1 MTKYKVSVD
10 FKWARDVEA
19 SSFKE
24 AMDLAWQ
31 YYLRPNLEEY
41 VNEQL
46 VAQKLK
52 KERVG

>member
-1 MTKYKVSVD
+1 MTNYKVSVD
-10 FKWARDVEA
+10 FKWAMDVEA
-19 SSFKE
+19 HSFKE

-46 VAQKLK
+46 VAERLK
-52 KERVG
+52 DEQS